1 MNALLEYELIAAI
14 FVIIVVLFLLYSL
27 RSKDRITYTDIK
39 GNKKSMKMMSNKDII
54 KKLREKE

>member
-27 RSKDRITYTDIK
+27 RSKDRITYTDLD
-39 GNKKSMKMMSNKDII
+39 GNKKSVKMMSNKDII

>member
-27 RSKDRITYTDIK
+27 RSKDHITYTDLD
-39 GNKKSMKMMSNKDII
+39 GNKKSVKMMSNKDII

>member
-14 FVIIVVLFLLYSL
+14 FVIIVVLFLLHFL
-27 RSKDRITYTDIK
+27 HSKDHITYTDLD
-39 GNKKSMKMMSNKDII
+39 GNKKSVKMMSNKDII

>member
-14 FVIIVVLFLLYSL
+14 FVIIVVLFLLHSL
-27 RSKDRITYTDIK
+27 HSKDRITFTDSD

>member
-1 MNALLEYELIAAI
+1 MNTLFGYELIAAI